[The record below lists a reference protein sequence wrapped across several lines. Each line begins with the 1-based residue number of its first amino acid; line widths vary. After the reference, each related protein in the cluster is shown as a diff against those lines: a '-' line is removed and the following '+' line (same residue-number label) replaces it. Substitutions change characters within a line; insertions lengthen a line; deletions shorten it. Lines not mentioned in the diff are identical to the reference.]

1 MKFKIRICLVSV
13 LLLPMVAFAGDWTKA
28 QQEVL
33 AFEEACVT
41 TKDADDFIACFHED
55 FVGWGQGST
64 FPTTKTDRLKFIAD
78 GFGNFDSETLLFKPL
93 SVIVKGNMAVV
104 TYVQTSKTKNNA
116 TDEVEYSTQRWTDVC
131 LKEDGKW
138 TWISDHGVEI
148 SGD

>member
-1 MKFKIRICLVSV
+1 MKIRTTLLAVV
-13 LLLPMVAFAGDWTKA
+13 MLLPICASADNWSKE
-28 QQEVL
+28 QLEVL
-33 AFEEACVT
+33 KFEEACVA

-64 FPTTKTDRLKFIAD
+64 VPTTKTDRLKFIAD
-78 GFGNFDSETLLFKPL
+78 GFGNSDSETLLFKPL

-104 TYVQTSKTKNNA
+104 TYIQTSKTTNNA

-131 LKEDGKW
+131 LKEDGQW
-138 TWISDHGVEI
+138 TWISDHGVDI